1 MTEVVLCRCIS
12 VAQTRISFLFVFL
25 SFCVLS
31 AHAAKAKDDVRPEL
45 SPYDRSSI
53 ESQLSDFR
61 LNIERAEL
69 RSSAAGNRTGS
80 DDRSGTDDRC
90 DILLFEKAVEWI
102 LRHNEFYRP
111 EYVQWTLD
119 ALKIGEERLQQK
131 SQQQT
136 PWIDRPGSTVLGYR
150 SRVDDSV
157 QPYAIT
163 LPGDFDRSSE
173 KLWPLHVELHGRN
186 GILNEVSFVHA
197 HEQSASGKPE
207 SGDPVDDWIQLDVFG
222 RTNNA
227 YRWAGETDV
236 LEALADV
243 IRRFPIDERRIVIR
257 GFSMGGAG
265 AWHLGL
271 HYPSLWCSIGA
282 GAGFCDTENHLSLTT
297 PLSPLHQRLVRI
309 YDAQEYALNAFNVPT
324 IGYGGEL
331 DRQLFASGRMTERAA
346 MEGVTIR
353 RLIGPKTEHKWHP
366 DSRRQFM
373 AFHAEN
379 VHNGRPDAEKRN
391 HIRFVTYTPRYGLC
405 DWIRIEEQLVPL
417 NRSVVNADFRQESST
432 LEIKTENVRALS
444 VLRSDVRAI
453 QIDGTSIQTTP
464 VESTPDSTSGQ
475 NRRFESGSD
484 SRPCLKLELTDSGWI
499 QTFGTTNSESA
510 TGHTSTLRK
519 RSGLQGPIDDAFMD
533 SFICVRGTGTPW
545 NAKHQS
551 WCHWTLAR
559 FEREFHRWMR
569 GRIRIVNDTEVTPE
583 MMASHHLILF
593 GDPGANSVMA
603 SIVNSLPIQWTKNSV
618 SFDQKPRSSDS
629 HGIAMIYPNPK
640 NPDRYVVINSG
651 HTFHDAEFEASN
663 ANLYPCLGDI
673 AIIRFQEDGAEFIE
687 QTISAEIFDS
697 EWQLPSE

>member
-1 MTEVVLCRCIS
+1 MTEVVIRRCIS
-12 VAQTRISFLFVFL
+12 VAQTRISFVFVCL

-31 AHAAKAKDDVRPEL
+31 THAAKAKDDVRTEI
-45 SPYDRSSI
+45 SASDRNSI

-61 LNIERAEL
+61 LNIERAGL
-69 RSSAAGNRTGS
+69 RSSAVGDRSGS

-102 LRHNEFYRP
+102 LRHNEFYKP
-111 EYVQWTLD
+111 EYVQWTRD
-119 ALKIGEERLQQK
+119 ALKIGEERLQQR
-131 SQQQT
+131 SQQQK

-163 LPGDFDRSSE
+163 LPADFVRSSG

-186 GILNEVSFVHA
+186 SILNEVSFVHA
-197 HEQSASGKPE
+197 HEQASSGKPE
-207 SGDPVDDWIQLDVFG
+207 SGEPVNDWIQLDVFG

-243 IRRFPIDERRIVIR
+243 MRRFPIDDRKIVLR

-271 HYPSLWCSIGA
+271 HYPALWCSVGA
-282 GAGFCDTENHLSLTT
+282 GAGFCDTENHLSLTA

-309 YDAQEYALNAFNVPT
+309 YDAQEYALNAFNVHT

-346 MEGVTIR
+346 LEGVTIR

-366 DSRRQFM
+366 ESRREFM
-373 AFHAEN
+373 AFHAEH
-379 VHNGRPDAEKRN
+379 VRNGRPDAEERN
-391 HIRFVTYTPRYGLC
+391 QIRFVTYTPRYGLC
-405 DWIRIEEQLVPL
+405 DWIRIEKQLVPL
-417 NRSVVNADFRQESST
+417 NRSVVDAEFSQESSS
-432 LEIKTENVRALS
+432 LKINTENVQALS
-444 VLRSDVRAI
+444 VLRWDVRVI
-453 QIDGTSIQTTP
+453 QIDGTSIQARP
-464 VESTPDSTSGQ
+464 VETTSGSTSGQ
-475 NRRFESGSD
+475 NRRFKSGGD
-484 SRPCLKLELTDSGWI
+484 LRPGLTLELTDSGWI
-499 QTFGTTNSESA
+499 QTSGTTDSESHIGPISA
-510 TGHTSTLRK
+510 LRK
-519 RSGLQGPIDDAFMD
+519 RSELQGPIDDAFMEP
-533 SFICVRGTGTPW
+533 FICVRGTGTPW
-545 NAKHQS
+545 NAQHQS

-559 FEREFHRWMR
+559 FEWEFDRWMR

-583 MMASHHLILF
+583 MMASHHLVLF
-593 GDPGANSVMA
+593 GDPGSNSVMA
-603 SIVNSLPIQWTKNSV
+603 SIVNSLPIQWTGKSV
-618 SFDQKPRSSDS
+618 SFDQKPNSSNS

-640 NPDRYVVINSG
+640 NPDHYVVINSG

-663 ANLYPCLGDI
+663 ANLYPRLGDI
-673 AIIRFQEDGAEFIE
+673 AIIRFQKDGADFIE
-687 QTISAEIFDS
+687 QTVAADIFDS
-697 EWQLPSE
+697 EWQLPTK